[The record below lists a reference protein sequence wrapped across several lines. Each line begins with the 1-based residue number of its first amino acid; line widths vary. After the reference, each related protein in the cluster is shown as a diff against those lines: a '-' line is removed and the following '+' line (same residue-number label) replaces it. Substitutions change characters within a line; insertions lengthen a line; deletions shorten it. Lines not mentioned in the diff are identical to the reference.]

1 MINSSY
7 YLKLLALRREWLFEE
22 MKRLILDKKAS
33 ISTIHQHE
41 AEMVYIDEQKKELET
56 K

>member
-1 MINSSY
+1 MINTTY
-7 YLKLLALRREWLFEE
+7 YLKLLTIRREWLFEE

-33 ISTIHQHE
+33 IGTIRDHE
-41 AEMVYIDEQKKELET
+41 AEMVYIDEQKKEMEI